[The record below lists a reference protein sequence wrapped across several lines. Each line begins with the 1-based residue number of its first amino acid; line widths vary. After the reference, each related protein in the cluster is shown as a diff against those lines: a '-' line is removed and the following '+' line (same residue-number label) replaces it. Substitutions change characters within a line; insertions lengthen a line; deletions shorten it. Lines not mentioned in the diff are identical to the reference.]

1 MIEDQKNIAR
11 ASAELKSQM
20 PNYARIQADAHEIE
34 MKKQREEEMQRRE
47 AFEKRAS
54 EIGYANALVEASTK
68 VDTAIAEAK
77 TALSGAIVY
86 KKYQYHNE
94 KQN

>member
-1 MIEDQKNIAR
+1 
-11 ASAELKSQM
+11 
-20 PNYARIQADAHEIE
+20 
-34 MKKQREEEMQRRE
+34 MKKQREEEIQRRE

-86 KKYQYHNE
+86 KK
-94 KQN
+94 

>member
-1 MIEDQKNIAR
+1 MLPFYLQKGYQENIAKD
-11 ASAELKSQM
+11 STELKSQM
-20 PNYARIQADAHEIE
+20 PYYARVQADAHEIE
-34 MKKQREEEMQRRE
+34 LRKQREEENARHE

-86 KKYQYHNE
+86 KK
-94 KQN
+94 

>member
-1 MIEDQKNIAR
+1 MLPFYLQKGYQENIAR
-11 ASAELKSQM
+11 VSTELKSQM
-20 PNYARIQADAHEIE
+20 PCYARVQADAHEIE
-34 MKKQREEEMQRRE
+34 LRKQREEENARRE

-77 TALSGAIVY
+77 TVLSSAIVY
-86 KKYQYHNE
+86 KK
-94 KQN
+94 

>member
-1 MIEDQKNIAR
+1 MLPFYLQADYQKNIAR

-34 MKKQREEEMQRRE
+34 LKKQRDEEMQRRE
-47 AFEKRAS
+47 TFKRRAA

-77 TALSGAIVY
+77 TALNSAIVY
-86 KKYQYHNE
+86 KK
-94 KQN
+94 